1 MTKLS
6 QYAGAYT
13 VATIDKASKVS
24 QLMKEKDQKIALLE
38 EKATA
43 DQQRITQLE
52 QQLIEESQNTEQLIE
67 KLNIEK
73 QKLDQQA
80 IHKEKQL
87 PQELNKLQVMLQQ
100 EKIAKEEQSALFFST
115 EKNQQL
121 FIIK

>member
-80 IHKEKQL
+80 IHKL
-87 PQELNKLQVMLQQ
+87 SL
-100 EKIAKEEQSALFFST
+100 IH
-115 EKNQQL
+115 
-121 FIIK
+121 I